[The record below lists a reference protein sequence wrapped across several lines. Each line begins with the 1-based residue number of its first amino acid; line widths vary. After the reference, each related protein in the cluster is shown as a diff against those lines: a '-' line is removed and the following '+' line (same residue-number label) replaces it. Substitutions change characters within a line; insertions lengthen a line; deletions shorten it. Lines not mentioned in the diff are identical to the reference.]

1 MKNFQRILPVVAVI
15 AALGG
20 AIYYVQSNAP
30 ARPEQIEV
38 SKAAPAPGN
47 TAPVSDRYSSNA
59 TFNN

>member
-1 MKNFQRILPVVAVI
+1 MKNLQRILPVVAIV

-30 ARPEQIEV
+30 VRPEQVEV

-47 TAPVSDRYSSNA
+47 TAPASDRYANL
-59 TFNN
+59 NN